1 MRMSHLA
8 RCLLSPPHRAPDA
21 QLHCMQLLAVST
33 ACTAHCLLSE
43 QVPSPACTWV
53 EFTFGGT
60 GAVQLA
66 APSPA
71 WAVREVELPD
81 GGPPVE
87 AYEFD
92 IELRAVALRGAV
104 ASDAKLDFQRALR
117 RHARFKLEQRAQLA
131 DIYAELG
138 NPRCASPTI
147 AWHKAAQRQN
157 LWLVLLCGSLQPVRP
172 LCW

>member
-1 MRMSHLA
+1 M
-8 RCLLSPPHRAPDA
+8 
-21 QLHCMQLLAVST
+21 
-33 ACTAHCLLSE
+33 
-43 QVPSPACTWV
+43 
-53 EFTFGGT
+53 
-60 GAVQLA
+60 QLA

-71 WAVREVELPD
+71 RAVREVELPD
-81 GGPPVE
+81 GGPLVE

-147 AWHKAAQRQN
+147 AWHKLLSIRTCGLCSCCVAPYSQCNLSAGDHSQEDRLLITSVSSQLVALSRSAAT
-157 LWLVLLCGSLQPVRP
+157 
-172 LCW
+172 